1 MRAATPRSPGNLP
14 AGIPAPHKIITIDD
28 DGRVLV
34 SSRHLALGYLDPAA
48 DAGRFI
54 RDADGLTTFRT
65 GDRGAWEGPGL
76 ILHGRMDD
84 AVKVRGYLVEPSEI
98 REALL
103 RSGDLADAAVITRV
117 SDSGATELVAY
128 VVPDG
133 RVRTPPTSVI
143 RARLRASLPS
153 WMVPAHIV
161 ELTALPRTGRGK
173 LDRDAL
179 PDPPARRPQPPV
191 DALESALA
199 EVWAS
204 ALRLDSVGRNENVY
218 ALGADSL
225 TVAQIL
231 ADVTR
236 STGVRLT
243 EAEAAAAPTVAE
255 MAATIESRRVRAQ
268 RARLSPTTVR
278 LHDGAKLRG
287 GEGVPVF
294 CFTGAGASALTFV
307 PFAHQMAGTAGI
319 GAIHAFTPNGLDNR
333 GLPDWTVAAAARRH
347 LRDLRRIAPHGPY
360 VLVGHSLGGFIALE
374 AARRL
379 RADGGDVRLV
389 VAVDTFVPA
398 RIRGEVRRTD
408 PAVTMTPERP
418 PLPRRELWR
427 RRLLVPFAGLYRSP
441 ARAAQA
447 MEEIGVRVGR
457 LHRPK
462 PYDGPVLLVQG
473 SDNVDDPHFWETT
486 IARGEFTV
494 ARVDSDH
501 VSIVREP
508 HINEVVSLIRD
519 HLHPLAG

>member
-14 AGIPAPHKIITIDD
+14 AGIPAPHKTITIDD

-153 WMVPAHIV
+153 LDGARPHRGVDRAPPYRARQTRPGCAARPSGAPAA
-161 ELTALPRTGRGK
+161 T
-173 LDRDAL
+173 
-179 PDPPARRPQPPV
+179 PV

-408 PAVTMTPERP
+408 PAVSMTPERP